1 MRTLGD
7 FHRYPGHLLRAS
19 CPRCGRYVTLDI
31 NPLAQSFRPTMS
43 IDKAKPLLRCTK
55 CGERGGL
62 GLGYSMGPAPIA
74 NCPPRR

>member
-43 IDKAKPLLRCTK
+43 IDKAKPLLHRTT
-55 CGERGGL
+55 CGERGRL
-62 GLGYSMGPAPIA
+62 GLGYSVAAAPIA
-74 NCPPRR
+74 NCPSRR